1 VSVNHVSRRSAR
13 ALTATLA
20 AVAACVLGVA
30 PASSGTAAHAAADG
44 AGAVAT
50 GNLARFAVDS
60 PPMIQAELIATKYWN
75 ATPCSGVV
83 SVSWGALDP
92 SINASS
98 NWWNPVAAYGNAAA
112 NAKCTITLNE
122 NQNFDW
128 PMFCSVMVHEVGHL
142 VGQQHTTDRASVM
155 YPIYVAPI
163 AECTG
168 TPAGVAAGSPVAS
181 QATAAKKAVKGTHK
195 AQSRNKKHHK
205 RHAKKHA

>member
-1 VSVNHVSRRSAR
+1 VPVHHVPRRSRR
-13 ALTATLA
+13 ALAATLA

-30 PASSGTAAHAAADG
+30 PTSSGAAAHAAADG
-44 AGAVAT
+44 AGATAT
-50 GNLARFAVDS
+50 SNLVRFAVNS

-112 NAKCTITLNE
+112 NSRCTITLNE
-122 NQNFDW
+122 NQNYDW
-128 PMFCSVMVHEVGHL
+128 PMFCSVMVHEIGHL
-142 VGQQHTTDRASVM
+142 VGQQHNTDRTSVM

-168 TPAGVAAGSPVAS
+168 TPAGVAATAPVA
-181 QATAAKKAVKGTHK
+181 QATTAKKAVKGSHK
-195 AQSRNKKHHK
+195 AQSRNKKKHK
-205 RHAKKHA
+205 RHHAKKHA